1 MPLAKRSYNRGAMSL
16 PARHNRHSL
25 EEYVNFEAH
34 SGAKH
39 EYWCGEI
46 YAMAGGTPDDAR
58 LSSTLGAL
66 IRSQLAGDCE
76 TYSSDLRVRVLAA
89 DLDTYP
95 DVSVICGKVVRAQDD
110 RHAATNP
117 VVLVEVTSP
126 STEIFDRG
134 DKLAAYKQVPTLR
147 EVLIASHQEPRLTLH
162 RRGAD
167 GSWTECDARGGESL
181 GLVSVGVTLAVDEV
195 YAAGLE
201 DAG

>member
-1 MPLAKRSYNRGAMSL
+1 MSL
-16 PARHNRHSL
+16 PARHNRYSL

-46 YAMAGGTPDDAR
+46 YAMAGGTPDHAR

-66 IRSQLAGDCE
+66 IRNQLADGCE
-76 TYSSDLRVRVLAA
+76 TYSSDLRVRVSSA

-95 DVSVICGKVVRAQDD
+95 DVTVICGKVARASDD

-126 STEIFDRG
+126 STEGFDRG
-134 DKLAAYKQVPTLR
+134 DKLTAYKQLPTLR
-147 EVLIASHQEPRLTLH
+147 EVLIASHHEPRLTLY
-162 RRGAD
+162 RLRAD
-167 GSWTECDARGGESL
+167 GSWAEHDAQAGESL
-181 GLVSVGVTLAVDEV
+181 DLVSLGVTLAVDDV
-195 YAAGLE
+195 YAGGLE